1 MSDCSTSATA
11 YAQQISRRHVEDDR
25 VVFVWDAYVE
35 PFGFGN
41 ERVGGVY
48 LLEQNYVLV
57 RPEDWSCERV
67 HGGTA
72 GCFTRVSTCYVLTPH
87 FLDPTLKEDP
97 QTLAL
102 INFLVSAMSSNIMAL
117 SEMVE
122 TVLLDQALQKWSK

>member
-1 MSDCSTSATA
+1 
-11 YAQQISRRHVEDDR
+11 
-25 VVFVWDAYVE
+25 
-35 PFGFGN
+35 
-41 ERVGGVY
+41 
-48 LLEQNYVLV
+48 
-57 RPEDWSCERV
+57 
-67 HGGTA
+67 
-72 GCFTRVSTCYVLTPH
+72 VLTPH